1 MESGRRPNLQ
11 DNELDGES
19 GELTV
24 TARQRPRGHRISSRE
39 IGPRARVSPG
49 AITSGMTT
57 QPMSYPSVRDV
68 AISFRQF
75 RASLGLH
82 SRTYFRARSVQALS
96 TYDSLAG
103 VPVSTAMLVMSQVVV
118 AASVLFVWTFRFEQV
133 AREFVEYRLNDTIRG
148 MVGSSKI
155 MLATLLLAAIFWPVP
170 VVVPAL
176 LMASFMLAAQFFHFR
191 AGHALVKYVP
201 SFVLLALSLFIA
213 QLASSTA

>member
-1 MESGRRPNLQ
+1 
-11 DNELDGES
+11 
-19 GELTV
+19 
-24 TARQRPRGHRISSRE
+24 
-39 IGPRARVSPG
+39 
-49 AITSGMTT
+49 
-57 QPMSYPSVRDV
+57 
-68 AISFRQF
+68 
-75 RASLGLH
+75 
-82 SRTYFRARSVQALS
+82 
-96 TYDSLAG
+96 
-103 VPVSTAMLVMSQVVV
+103 VSTAMLVMSQVVV

-155 MLATLLLAAIFWPVP
+155 MLAAIFWPVP